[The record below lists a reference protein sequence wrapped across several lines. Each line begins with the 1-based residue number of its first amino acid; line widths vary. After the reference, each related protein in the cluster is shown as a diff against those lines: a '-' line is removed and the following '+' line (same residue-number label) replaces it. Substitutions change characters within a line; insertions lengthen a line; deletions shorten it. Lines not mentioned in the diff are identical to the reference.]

1 MSQLVSRLTSRPV
14 MRSLLHL
21 QNILKPTYRTEAAI
35 EKTDGHC
42 VQNAEPLDDEP
53 FNFCKSDGSRLYSQG
68 GCQCMTGC
76 KADRAKKETF
86 LACEAGS
93 YKPYPGEDLSDI
105 CPPCSISLFPGSV
118 ECFLFSTT

>member
-1 MSQLVSRLTSRPV
+1 
-14 MRSLLHL
+14 
-21 QNILKPTYRTEAAI
+21 
-35 EKTDGHC
+35 
-42 VQNAEPLDDEP
+42 
-53 FNFCKSDGSRLYSQG
+53 
-68 GCQCMTGC
+68 MTGC

-86 LACEAGS
+86 LACDAGS